1 MCIKKNRIT
10 RGIFHGIPVI
20 RRHCLPSIYTSIF
33 KNIAPLYEVKVDT
46 FTRTYGA
53 RTCSDCLSHCLTALF
68 CERAITVQIT
78 AKRIVRDKLI
88 FQAVYFERR
97 LEVLTLQLIR
107 LRAGSEWKNSG
118 AQ

>member
-10 RGIFHGIPVI
+10 RGIFHGIPVT
-20 RRHCLPSIYTSIF
+20 RRLCLPSIYTSVF

-46 FTRTYGA
+46 FTRAYGA

-68 CERAITVQIT
+68 RERLITVQIT

-88 FQAVYFERR
+88 LQAVYFERR
-97 LEVLTLQLIR
+97 M
-107 LRAGSEWKNSG
+107 KY
-118 AQ
+118 